1 MVCLG
6 LFVAPIA
13 PAHGMDGIILKKIKG
28 GKSGVGRVTFFSLQQ
43 IIKVDVGC
51 LISQH
56 QARGVTA
63 KHTPAAQYPARLPP
77 VVRTQPTPFLQPT
90 LRPFL
95 SHVIK

>member
-1 MVCLG
+1 MEWTG
-6 LFVAPIA
+6 LF
-13 PAHGMDGIILKKIKG
+13 LKKVKG
-28 GKSGVGRVTFFSLQQ
+28 GKSGVGCYLLLTQQ
-43 IIKVDVGC
+43 IIKVDAGC